1 MPRIEAAKTKN
12 CAITKSTF
20 AAMSCSSLMRSEV
33 KAKAAA
39 VVKDATAKALSI
51 RLSVFIQIKLRNALI
66 EPKVFPIS
74 ISFPAICYHVAIDG
88 LRSIQN

>member
-12 CAITKSTF
+12 CAITKITF

-39 VVKDATAKALSI
+39 VVKDATAKALSM
-51 RLSVFIQIKLRNALI
+51 RLLVFIEFKHWNTST
-66 EPKVFPIS
+66 EFV
-74 ISFPAICYHVAIDG
+74 
-88 LRSIQN
+88 

>member
-51 RLSVFIQIKLRNALI
+51 RLLVFIESESRFVVYKLKRLCFALFGSVSYNVCVVI
-66 EPKVFPIS
+66 YAPVQ
-74 ISFPAICYHVAIDG
+74 H
-88 LRSIQN
+88 